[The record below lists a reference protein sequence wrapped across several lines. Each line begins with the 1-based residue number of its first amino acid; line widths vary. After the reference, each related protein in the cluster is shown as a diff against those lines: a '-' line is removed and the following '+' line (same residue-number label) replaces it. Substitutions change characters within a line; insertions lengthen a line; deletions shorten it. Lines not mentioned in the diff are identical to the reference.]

1 MDFSFSE
8 EAEAAGDL
16 ARQILEGQVTQDRL
30 KELEQ
35 GAAPYDER
43 TWAELAKAGLLGLAL
58 PEEVGGAG
66 LGFIELYRVL
76 EQVGRTAAPVPV
88 LPTVVM
94 GALPIARF
102 GSDDQ
107 RRRMLPAVAAG
118 ELILTAALVE
128 LGTGPSQPTTTA
140 RRQAGGWRLDGVKVC
155 VPAGL
160 AAGRVLVPARTEE
173 DNIGVFLLDTG
184 AQGVNVERQDTTSG
198 IPEARLELAGAEVAD
213 RDVLG
218 DPAGGAGIV
227 AWVVEAA
234 TAATCAVMC
243 GVCQEALR
251 LTAEYTKTREQFD
264 RPIAT
269 FQAVSQRAADA
280 YIDTEAIRL
289 TGLQAAWRLSAGLP
303 AAEAVAVAKFWAAE
317 GGQRVVHAAQ
327 HLHGG
332 IGVDRDYPLHRY
344 FLWAKQ
350 LELTLGGAT
359 PQLLRLGSMLA
370 AEPV

>member
-8 EAEAAGDL
+8 EADAAGDL

-35 GAAPYDER
+35 GRAPYDER

-58 PEEVGGAG
+58 PEEVG
-66 LGFIELYRVL
+66 V
-76 EQVGRTAAPVPV
+76 
-88 LPTVVM
+88 
-94 GALPIARF
+94 
-102 GSDDQ
+102 
-107 RRRMLPAVAAG
+107 
-118 ELILTAALVE
+118 
-128 LGTGPSQPTTTA
+128 
-140 RRQAGGWRLDGVKVC
+140 
-155 VPAGL
+155 
-160 AAGRVLVPARTEE
+160 AGRGLVPARTEE
-173 DNIGVFLLDTG
+173 DTVGVFLLDTG
-184 AQGVNVERQDTTSG
+184 AQGVKVEREDTTSG

-227 AWVVEAA
+227 AWMAEAA

-264 RPIAT
+264 RAIAT

-344 FLWAKQ
+344 FLWAKH